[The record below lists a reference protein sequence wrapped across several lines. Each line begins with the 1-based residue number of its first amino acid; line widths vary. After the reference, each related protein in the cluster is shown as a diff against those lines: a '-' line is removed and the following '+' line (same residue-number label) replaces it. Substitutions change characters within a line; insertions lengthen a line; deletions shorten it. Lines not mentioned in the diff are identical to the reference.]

1 MRNEEARDLKMGLN
15 QNIDNQNNPNLKRL
29 RRNQLW
35 IKRKFDENEN
45 EKRKQSLKKMD
56 SLKKFVND
64 MQN

>member
-1 MRNEEARDLKMGLN
+1 MVLN

-45 EKRKQSLKKMD
+45 EKRKQSLKKMV